1 MQRVATFVMAFMTLA
16 FVASGMK
23 FALAPEPDALL
34 PQQFAALYGD
44 MDPDG
49 LAEIY
54 LRPQHPAM
62 WIMLAALWIALL
74 SCGLREIWPR
84 RQRPLLDLSDLL
96 LLIAALAC
104 GTIWPWVAVGAPL
117 SGFLL
122 CVMMLLALIAAGGR
136 TNSDG
141 RLSRDP
147 VLGIF
152 AGWATV
158 LTFAAFASFLSDAMP
173 IPVELATLAGAFL
186 SCSAAIAIQL
196 RLPKNPAYTVTV
208 MFALLATAA
217 TMIET
222 NPPIAVIAVLS
233 MAALTFLLVRVTT

>member
-1 MQRVATFVMAFMTLA
+1 MSLMTLA

-23 FALAPEPDALL
+23 FALAPQPDAFL
-34 PQQFAALYGD
+34 PLQFAALYGD
-44 MDPDG
+44 LDPDG

-62 WIMLAALWIALL
+62 WIMLGALWTILL
-74 SCGLREIWPR
+74 IFALREIWPR
-84 RQRPLLDLSDLL
+84 KLRPDLKLSDLL

-117 SGFLL
+117 AGFLL
-122 CVMMLLALIAAGGR
+122 CVAMLLALIAAGGR
-136 TNSDG
+136 TDSDG
-141 RLSRDP
+141 RLAREP
-147 VLGIF
+147 MLGVF

-173 IPVELATLAGAFL
+173 IPVELATLAGAIL
-186 SCSAAIAIQL
+186 SCSAAIAIQM
-196 RLPKNPAYTVTV
+196 RLPHNPAYTITV

-217 TMIET
+217 TMIEA

>member
-1 MQRVATFVMAFMTLA
+1 MCLLTLA

-23 FALAPEPDALL
+23 FALAPQPDALL
-34 PQQFAALYGD
+34 PLQFAALYGD
-44 MDPDG
+44 LDPDG

-62 WIMLAALWIALL
+62 WIMLCILWVTLL
-74 SCGLREIWPR
+74 AFALREAWPHKT
-84 RQRPLLDLSDLL
+84 RPDLELTDLL
-96 LLIAALAC
+96 LLIAALAA
-104 GTIWPWVAVGAPL
+104 GTVWPWVAVGAPL
-117 SGFLL
+117 VGFLL
-122 CVMMLLALIAAGGR
+122 CVLMLLALIAAGRR
-136 TNSDG
+136 TDSDG
-141 RLSRDP
+141 RLARDP
-147 VLGIF
+147 TLGMF

-173 IPVELATLAGAFL
+173 VPVELATLAGAIL

-196 RLPKNPAYTVTV
+196 RLPNNPTYTVTV

-217 TMIET
+217 TMIES